1 MAQDDEGQGR
11 SLWFMISAVVVVL
24 VMVAAAVL
32 TIANVIGDDEPE
44 ASPSTSAET
53 SKSES
58 VCGLEP
64 KKAGSDTLT
73 SAPKTEWRLIDRMAA
88 PEVDEAGPGKIG
100 SDQFG
105 YCFAQSPTGAVVAA
119 ANIAASTTTPQRQ
132 AKAYKELAV
141 DGPGRTKIL
150 KALEDG
156 ELGDTNPEGVS
167 VQIAGF
173 RVERYS
179 DEEASIDLA
188 LAVDGESYMSSP
200 MELRWVDGDWKVVV
214 NDDGSVYDSEPVDDL
229 SDYVVWSG
237 A

>member
-1 MAQDDEGQGR
+1 MAQNDEGQGR
-11 SLWFMISAVVVVL
+11 SLWFMVSAMVVVL
-24 VMVAAAVL
+24 VLIAAAVL
-32 TIANVIGDDEPE
+32 TIANLIGDDEPE
-44 ASPSTSAET
+44 ATPSSSAET

-64 KKAGSDTLT
+64 KESSADNLT
-73 SAPKTEWRLIDRMAA
+73 SAPKTKWRLIDRVAA
-88 PEVDEAGPGKIG
+88 PEVEEAGPGKIG

-105 YCFAQSPTGAVVAA
+105 SCFAQSPTGAVVAA
-119 ANIAASTTTPQRQ
+119 ANIVASTTTPERQ
-132 AKAYKELAV
+132 AKAYEELAV

-150 KALEDG
+150 QSLKDG
-156 ELGDTNPEGVS
+156 EFEDTPEIS

-173 RVERYS
+173 RIERYT
-179 DEEASIDLA
+179 DKEASIDLA
-188 LAVDGESYMSSP
+188 LAVDGETYMSSP

-214 NDDGSVYDSEPVDDL
+214 NDDGSVYDAQPVDDL